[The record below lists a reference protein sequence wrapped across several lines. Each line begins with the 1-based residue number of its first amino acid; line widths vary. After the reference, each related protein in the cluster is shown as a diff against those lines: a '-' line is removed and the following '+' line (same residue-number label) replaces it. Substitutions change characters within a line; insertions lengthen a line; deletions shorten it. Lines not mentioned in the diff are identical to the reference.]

1 MADKFRFLNL
11 YTNYKYRYKKDKK
24 FEVPKNNACFAAALN
39 DHRSHYNLVDKFFCN
54 YEITIH
60 RGTSMLNKDKNN
72 NCLLSE
78 QQLTKFIN
86 VLKRYVNFNWKYK
99 KASEEKFTIDLNIE
113 GVFVIHKLI
122 LFWIRQSYEF
132 PFNVLTLDAERFRTI
147 PSNRFFNIF
156 QIYKAIFSTYD
167 IDEDSLHSIFTPRTS
182 KLHTSD
188 YYRELLK
195 TRDINNI
202 SGLLFPSLGK
212 RVKFPQ
218 LDSIF
223 DGDQLVSVDFWTE
236 SEEDYPNRL
245 KRFEIYK
252 KSLKQSLEL

>member
-1 MADKFRFLNL
+1 MALTFRFLNL
-11 YTNYKYRYKKDKK
+11 HTKYVYRYKKDGEFKIP
-24 FEVPKNNACFAAALN
+24 ENNACFAGALRK
-39 DHRSHYNLVDKFFCN
+39 HESKYNMADKFLCN
-54 YEITIH
+54 YEVKIY
-60 RGTSMLNKDKNN
+60 RGTSMINKGKNN

-99 KASEEKFTIDLNIE
+99 EVSEKKFIIDLDIE
-113 GVFVIHKLI
+113 DRFVVHKLI

-132 PFNVLTLDAERFRTI
+132 PYNVLTLDAERFRTI

-167 IDEDSLHSIFTPRTS
+167 LDEDSLHSIFTPRVS

-195 TRDINNI
+195 TKDVYNI
-202 SGLLFPSLGK
+202 SNLLFPKLEK
-212 RVKFPQ
+212 NVKFPE
-218 LDSIF
+218 LESIF
-223 DGDQLVSVDFWTE
+223 GDNDLVSVDFWTE
-236 SEEDYPNRL
+236 SDEDCPNRL
-245 KRFEIYK
+245 KRFKIYK
-252 KSLKQSLEL
+252 KSLEQSLTL